1 MVEEQLLMVS
11 GHPLPSSPPPPGR
24 HLCSPFLLMS
34 VLRGEKFRLSRL
46 QGELGWGRAHA
57 RFPSFRSL
65 NSEGH
70 GAGLV

>member
-1 MVEEQLLMVS
+1 MVGAHIADGVRGL
-11 GHPLPSSPPPPGR
+11 SPCRAPWGR

-46 QGELGWGRAHA
+46 QGELGVGRSPCPLSFLQVAEFWG
-57 RFPSFRSL
+57 
-65 NSEGH
+65 G